1 MSVHALL
8 LPELDDL
15 IRRGSPQRQAKTLE
29 RVTTFFL
36 DGASSF
42 NKDHLQLF
50 DLVLTR
56 LIDCMERKA
65 RTELSFRLAPLGN
78 APVEAVRRLARD
90 DSIAPRL
97 FHKLLLTATDR
108 VQRPLLASVAL
119 DRQAEIRH
127 TPAREFNET
136 SVHAAPADYSRAQRR
151 ITALQHAGKLDEAL
165 LVGMAESVDYE
176 HTIAALASLCVVPIE
191 VVDRLMRAERPE
203 PVLILCR
210 SAGWGW
216 ATAEAIIKRR

>member
-90 DSIAPRL
+90 DSIAVAAPVLKYAARL
-97 FHKLLLTATDR
+97 SETDLIDVIQTKDQGHLLAISARPGLAEPVTDR
-108 VQRPLLASVAL
+108 LLRRGNQGVPRRLAAHPPPPPPS
-119 DRQAEIRH
+119 
-127 TPAREFNET
+127 AR
-136 SVHAAPADYSRAQRR
+136 
-151 ITALQHAGKLDEAL
+151 
-165 LVGMAESVDYE
+165 
-176 HTIAALASLCVVPIE
+176 
-191 VVDRLMRAERPE
+191 
-203 PVLILCR
+203 
-210 SAGWGW
+210 
-216 ATAEAIIKRR
+216 

>member
-90 DSIAPRL
+90 DSIA
-97 FHKLLLTATDR
+97 
-108 VQRPLLASVAL
+108 V
-119 DRQAEIRH
+119 
-127 TPAREFNET
+127 
-136 SVHAAPADYSRAQRR
+136 AAPVLQYAARLSQTDLIDVIQTNGQGHFARHLGSARARRARHRQVPAAWKSGGAARLSRQSRR
-151 ITALQHAGKLDEAL
+151 
-165 LVGMAESVDYE
+165 
-176 HTIAALASLCVVPIE
+176 ASL
-191 VVDRLMRAERPE
+191 
-203 PVLILCR
+203 
-210 SAGWGW
+210 
-216 ATAEAIIKRR
+216 